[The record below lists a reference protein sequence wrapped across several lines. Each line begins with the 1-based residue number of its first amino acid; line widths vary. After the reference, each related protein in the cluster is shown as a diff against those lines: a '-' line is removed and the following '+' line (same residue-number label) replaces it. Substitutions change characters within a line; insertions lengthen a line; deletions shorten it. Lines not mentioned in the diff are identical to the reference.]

1 MILRYPRSSKGAL
14 VSPPRQLLLDPLS
27 LGYIG
32 LSLGGLSLF
41 VVLTA
46 DPATSRITFPL
57 QAWATGLIFT
67 SICLLGITLGVV
79 PSRCAR
85 AFHFRVHRKGIDAT
99 GPVPFQDSKVAFQGH
114 HPACSHFA
122 AHVVQ
127 IGDATYCAGCVGL
140 VTGAVISLVGC
151 VAYFFLRV
159 SLGGV
164 EWYLLGIG
172 VGGVV
177 GGVLQYHLFRGCSG
191 AAHFLVNV
199 GFVVGAFLLLVA
211 VNALRSN
218 FALEA
223 YLCALMVFWIL
234 TRITLSQREHTRICA
249 ACGIPSCGY
258 R

>member
-1 MILRYPRSSKGAL
+1 M
-14 VSPPRQLLLDPLS
+14 SPPRQLLLDPLS
-27 LGYIG
+27 LSYIG
-32 LSLGGLSLF
+32 LSLGGLCLL

-46 DPATSRITFPL
+46 NPATSRVTFPL
-57 QAWATGLIFT
+57 QALATGLIFT
-67 SICLLGITLGVV
+67 LICLLGIPLGVF

-85 AFHFRVHRKGIDAT
+85 AFHFRARKKEVDT
-99 GPVPFQDSKVAFQGH
+99 TDSGTAQGAAVAFRGH
-114 HPACSHFA
+114 HPACNHFA

-127 IGDATYCAGCVGL
+127 IGAVTYCAGCVGL

-159 SLGGV
+159 SIGAAG
-164 EWYLLGIG
+164 WYVLGIG

-191 AAHFLVNV
+191 VIHCLVNV

-218 FALEA
+218 FALEV

-234 TRITLSQREHTRICA
+234 TRIALSQREHTRMCA

>member
-1 MILRYPRSSKGAL
+1 M
-14 VSPPRQLLLDPLS
+14 SPPRQLLLDPLS

-32 LSLGGLSLF
+32 LSLGGLSLL

-46 DPATSRITFPL
+46 NPATSKITFPL
-57 QAWATGLIFT
+57 QALATGLTFT
-67 SICLLGITLGVV
+67 LICLLGITLGVF

-85 AFHFRVHRKGIDAT
+85 AFHFRARKAIDAT
-99 GPVPFQDSKVAFQGH
+99 GPVPFQDSAVAFQGH
-114 HPACSHFA
+114 HPVCSHFA

-151 VAYFFLRV
+151 VAYFFLRI
-159 SLGGV
+159 SIGGAG
-164 EWYLLGIG
+164 WYVLGIG

-177 GGVLQYHLFRGCSG
+177 AGVLQYHLFRGCSG
-191 AAHFLVNV
+191 ATHFLVNV

-218 FALEA
+218 FALEG

-234 TRITLSQREHTRICA
+234 TRIALSQREHTRICA
-249 ACGIPSCGY
+249 ACGIHFCGY